1 MDEITPLGVK
11 SKPDLAD
18 PDPLLRFFMK
28 KATMLAIGAHPDDIE
43 FGCGGTLIK
52 YGKKGHR
59 LFLMILTEGGLG
71 APKSKR
77 AKEQMNSKTILG
89 VEDIYWGGYE
99 DTHLV
104 IDIELIDRIEEV
116 IAKVKP
122 DFIFCHFPDDT
133 HQDHR
138 HLAQAV
144 KSATRYIRNVL
155 FFEGPTTQNF
165 NPQVFVDIADTLDQ
179 KIEALKAH
187 RSQVMKTNIEDL
199 SIVEVARSSA
209 NFRGIQGRV
218 KYAEAFHSLR
228 LFINI

>member
-1 MDEITPLGVK
+1 MGKVNI
-11 SKPDLAD
+11 
-18 PDPLLRFFMK
+18 
-28 KATMLAIGAHPDDIE
+28 LAIGAHPDDIE

-52 YGKKGHR
+52 YTQKGHR
-59 LFLMILTEGGLG
+59 LFLLVMTEGGFGAAGGKRVAEQVDSKEILG
-71 APKSKR
+71 A
-77 AKEQMNSKTILG
+77 EEIF
-89 VEDIYWGGYE
+89 WGGYK

-104 IDIELIDRIEEV
+104 VDKELISKIENV
-116 IAKVKP
+116 IKEVKP
-122 DFIFCHFPDDT
+122 DFIFCNFPDDT

-138 HLAQAV
+138 HLAQAIM
-144 KSATRYIRNVL
+144 SATRYIRNVL
-155 FFEGPTTQNF
+155 FYEGPTTQNF
-165 NPQVFVDIADTLDQ
+165 RPHVFVDIADTLDQ
-179 KIEALKAH
+179 KIQALKAH

>member
-1 MDEITPLGVK
+1 MEKVNI
-11 SKPDLAD
+11 
-18 PDPLLRFFMK
+18 
-28 KATMLAIGAHPDDIE
+28 LAIGAHPDDIE

-52 YGKKGHR
+52 YTRKGHR
-59 LFLMILTEGGLG
+59 LFLLVMTEGGSGAQTATRVQEQLKSQAILG
-71 APKSKR
+71 ADK
-77 AKEQMNSKTILG
+77 
-89 VEDIYWGGYE
+89 IYWGGYK

-104 IDIELIDRIEEV
+104 VDKVLIGKIEKV
-116 IAKVKP
+116 IQEVKP
-122 DFIFCHFPDDT
+122 DFIFCNFPDDT

-144 KSATRYIRNVL
+144 MSATRYIRNVL

-165 NPQVFVDIADTLDQ
+165 NPHVFVDIADTLEQ
-179 KIEALKAH
+179 KIQSLKAH

-199 SIVEVARSSA
+199 SIVEVARSSS